1 MQWITQVN
9 FNDQGLIPVV
19 AQDWQTERVLMVAWM
34 NHEALVE
41 TVNTKRGVY
50 WSRSR
55 KKLWRKGESS
65 GHAQLVHDIYLDCDA
80 DVILL
85 KVEQIG
91 GVACHTGRES
101 CFYKILTT
109 DESGE
114 LDWLT
119 ADPVLVDPATMYQS
133 EQYTGY

>member
-1 MQWITQVN
+1 MEWITQVN
-9 FNDQGLIPVV
+9 FNDQGLIPVI
-19 AQDWQTERVLMVAWM
+19 AQDWQTDRVLMVAWM

-41 TVNTKRGVY
+41 TVATKRGVY

-65 GHAQLVHDIYLDCDA
+65 GHTQIVHQILLDCDA

-91 GVACHTGRES
+91 GVACHTGRQS
-101 CFYKILTT
+101 CFFKVLSHT
-109 DESGE
+109 ESGE
-114 LDWLT
+114 AYWEEV
-119 ADPVLVDPATMYQS
+119 DPVLVDPEFMYKS
-133 EQYTGY
+133 E

>member
-9 FNDQGLIPVV
+9 FNDQGLIPVI
-19 AQDWQTERVLMVAWM
+19 AQDWQTDRVLMVAWM

-41 TVNTKRGVY
+41 TVGTMRGVY

-65 GHAQLVHDIYLDCDA
+65 GHTQIVHKILLDCDA

-85 KVEQIG
+85 KVEQPG
-91 GVACHTGRES
+91 GVACHTDRES
-101 CFYKILTT
+101 CIYKSLEL
-109 DESGE
+109 DAQGE
-114 LDWLT
+114 LSWEEV
-119 ADPVLVDPATMYQS
+119 DPVLIDPATLYQS
-133 EQYTGY
+133 EE

>member
-41 TVNTKRGVY
+41 TVDTKRGVY

-65 GHAQLVHDIYLDCDA
+65 GHTQIVHDIYLDCDA

-85 KVEQIG
+85 KVEQVG

-101 CFYKILTT
+101 CFYKLLVT
-109 DESGE
+109 DERGKQ
-114 LDWLT
+114 DWQDI
-119 ADPVLVDPATMYQS
+119 DPVLVEPATIYKS
-133 EQYTGY
+133 V

>member
-1 MQWITQVN
+1 MQWITRVN
-9 FNDQGLIPVV
+9 FNEQGLIPVI
-19 AQDWQTERVLMVAWM
+19 AQDWQSERVLMVAWM

-41 TVNTKRGVY
+41 TVNSKRGVY

-65 GHAQLVHDIYLDCDA
+65 GHTQIVHDIYLDCDA
-80 DVILL
+80 DVVLL

-101 CFYKILTT
+101 CFYKKLVTHNN
-109 DESGE
+109 EVQ
-114 LDWLT
+114 DWEDV
-119 ADPVLVDPATMYQS
+119 DPVLVDPDTMYPS
-133 EQYTGY
+133 E

>member
-1 MQWITQVN
+1 MQWVTQVS
-9 FNDQGLIPVV
+9 FNDQGLIPVI
-19 AQDWQTERVLMVAWM
+19 AQDWQTDRVLMVAWM

-41 TVNTKRGVY
+41 TVDTKRGVY

-65 GHAQLVHDIYLDCDA
+65 GHTQIVHDIYLDCDA

-101 CFYKILTT
+101 CFYKRLLP
-109 DESGE
+109 DDSGE
-114 LDWLT
+114 QGWT
-119 ADPVLVDPATMYQS
+119 ETDPVLVDPATMYQS
-133 EQYTGY
+133 E

>member
-1 MQWITQVN
+1 MQWMTQVN
-9 FNDQGLIPVV
+9 FNDQGLIPVI
-19 AQDWQTERVLMVAWM
+19 AQDWQTDRVLMVAWM

-41 TVNTKRGVY
+41 TVNTKRAVY

-133 EQYTGY
+133 E

>member
-9 FNDQGLIPVV
+9 FNDQGLIPVI

-41 TVNTKRGVY
+41 TVSTKRGVY

-65 GHAQLVHDIYLDCDA
+65 GHTQVVHDIYLDCDA

-85 KVEQIG
+85 KIEQIG

-101 CFYKILTT
+101 CFYKILST
-109 DESGE
+109 DEYGE
-114 LDWLT
+114 QGWKDV
-119 ADPVLVDPATMYQS
+119 DPVLVDPATMYKS
-133 EQYTGY
+133 E

>member
-1 MQWITQVN
+1 MQWMTQVN
-9 FNDQGLIPVV
+9 FNDQGLIPVI
-19 AQDWQTERVLMVAWM
+19 AQDWQTDRVLMVAWM

-119 ADPVLVDPATMYQS
+119 AAPVLVDPATMYQS
-133 EQYTGY
+133 E